1 MPKYRCHYI
10 FLHGLAKK
18 PPPDKLETIW
28 LDSLAKDNPKPEV
41 FGYSNP
47 GLRVLDYD
55 GFTLT
60 YWADVFHTD
69 FETDLSSYEEAIANP
84 SSFEGVARTQVRA
97 DAVSL
102 PTPRNDAEARFLQAF
117 AAQTGLSLDFD
128 DDHEAA
134 VGEAEQVVAGQL
146 GYSLERVPLPM
157 GIKKQI
163 IKKLASEAYYYLF
176 DVDYTRADGQV
187 FQPRSEIRRRVIE
200 DIRKAKESAERVVI
214 VSHSMGTIIAYDCL
228 RNCPECPEVD
238 GLVTLGTPLGVDE
251 VQDQLK
257 PPGASA
263 VDFPSEKLKGE
274 WVNVYDKLDVVC
286 AADPRLANDFKR
298 DGAKVISDVN
308 EQNWSEWRHNISHYL
323 KGPQLRTAVR
333 RLGNI

>member
-1 MPKYRCHYI
+1 MPKDPCHYI

-18 PPPDKLETIW
+18 PPPVKLEAIW

-41 FGYSNP
+41 FGYENP
-47 GLRVLDYD
+47 GLRVQDYA
-55 GFTLT
+55 GLTLT

-69 FETDLSSYEEAIANP
+69 FETDLSSYEESILNP
-84 SSFEGVARTQVRA
+84 SSFEGVARSQVRA
-97 DAVSL
+97 DAVTM
-102 PTPRNDAEARFLQAF
+102 PTPRNEAEARFLQAF
-117 AAQTGLSLDFD
+117 AEQTGLSLEFA
-128 DDHEAA
+128 DDHESAA
-134 VGEAEQVVAGQL
+134 SETAQVVAGQL
-146 GYSLERVPLPM
+146 EYSLERVPLPM

-176 DVDYTRADGQV
+176 DVDFTRADGKV
-187 FQPRSEIRRRVIE
+187 FQPRTEIRRRVIE

-214 VSHSMGTIIAYDCL
+214 VSHSMGTMIAYDCL

-257 PPGASA
+257 PAGAKD
-263 VDFPSEKLKGE
+263 VDFPAGKLKGE

-298 DGAKVISDVN
+298 DGAEVIADVN
-308 EQNWSEWRHNISHYL
+308 EQNWSDWRHNISHYL
-323 KGPQLRTAVR
+323 KGPKLRAAVR
-333 RLGNI
+333 RLGRI